1 MNKVLGCIGCGN
13 MGSAIL
19 GGLAG
24 REGLRLIGYDH
35 SAEKVAALAASG
47 VEGVTGIEALAHASD
62 MVLVSVKPGQVASV
76 LHAALPALDANK
88 VVISIASGV
97 SVASLREAVDGIC
110 PVVRVMPNTPA
121 MVGAGVFAL
130 CFEDPA
136 LNAAQADAVKD
147 LFDALGR
154 VVVLPEEKFNA
165 FTAVVGCGP
174 AYVFHF
180 MEAVVEAA
188 VTLGFTRNDATDM
201 VTDLFAGS
209 VKLAST
215 SDKHLSI
222 LREAVCS
229 PAGNTIAAMNQFDRS
244 AVRGHIID
252 AILAA
257 YQRGKEMER

>member
-1 MNKVLGCIGCGN
+1 MQKVLGCIGCGN

-19 GGLAG
+19 RGLSG
-24 REGLRLIGYDH
+24 REGLRLVGCDP
-35 SAEKVAALAASG
+35 SGVKLAALADVG
-47 VEGVTGIEALAHASD
+47 VEGMTDIAATVRDSD
-62 MVLVSVKPGQVASV
+62 IVLVAVKPGQVGAV
-76 LHAALPALDANK
+76 LAEALPALGTGK
-88 VVISIASGV
+88 VIVSIASGV
-97 SVASLREAVDGIC
+97 SVGSLREMSGGRC

-130 CFEDPA
+130 CFEDA
-136 LNAAQADAVKD
+136 TLDAAQIALVQG
-147 LFDALGR
+147 LFKALGR

-188 VTLGFTRNDATDM
+188 VTLGFPRHDATDM
-201 VTDLFAGS
+201 VVDLFAGS
-209 VKLAST
+209 VKLAAA
-215 SDKHLSI
+215 SDTHLSL

-229 PAGNTIAAMNQFDRS
+229 PAGNTIAAMNQMDRD
-244 AVRGHIID
+244 AVRGKIID

-257 YQRGKEMER
+257 HQRGREMER